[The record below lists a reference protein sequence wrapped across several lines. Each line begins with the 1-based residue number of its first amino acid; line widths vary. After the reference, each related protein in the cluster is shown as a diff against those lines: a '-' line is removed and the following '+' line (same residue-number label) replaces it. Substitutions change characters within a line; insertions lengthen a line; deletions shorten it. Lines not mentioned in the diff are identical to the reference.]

1 MSKYTTEVRFI
12 CETAA
17 GLDTSEGYLSVNQI
31 IKAAL
36 PSVFDFDFPIFDE
49 TYRPLLETKILK
61 HFYTREIGLETVGL
75 WKLKLDTKLNEIM
88 PYYNQLYKSELIEFN
103 PLYDVD
109 LTRDHKL
116 NRTEETKQTG
126 TETAD
131 ATKNGTVDTTAT
143 GKKTGNVDTTESG
156 TREGTN
162 RESIDI
168 EEHGDVTQSNTSDTE
183 LHNTTS
189 NISDETATNT
199 KSHYDKY
206 SDTPQGSLQNVQND
220 TYLTNAR
227 MINDTDTKVGKV
239 TVTGNDDSTG
249 RTTSDSNTETNNTS
263 ETTKSGSMSEDT
275 TGTQNVKSTED
286 TTDTGKVTSLDIE
299 NRNATQTANKD
310 VNSIDDYLEHVKGK
324 NGGVSYS
331 TMLKEFRDTFLNID
345 MQVINELNELFLN
358 LW

>member
-17 GLDTSEGYLSVNQI
+17 GLETSEGYLSVNQI

-88 PYYNQLYKSELIEFN
+88 PFYNQLYKSELIEFN

-109 LTRDHKL
+109 LTRDHTL

-131 ATKNGTVDTTAT
+131 ATKNGTV
-143 GKKTGNVDTTESG
+143 NTTESG

-162 RESIDI
+162 RESIGT
-168 EEHGDVTQSNTSDTE
+168 EEYGNVTQNNTSDTE
-183 LHNTTS
+183 LHNTTVS
-189 NISDETATNT
+189 TSDETASNNKT
-199 KSHYDKY
+199 HYDKY

-227 MINDTDTKVGKV
+227 MINDTDTKTGKV

-249 RTTSDSNTETNNTS
+249 KTTSDTTTETNSTS
-263 ETTKSGSMSEDT
+263 ETTKSGSMSE
-275 TGTQNVKSTED
+275 N
-286 TTDTGKVTSLDIE
+286 TTDTGKVTSLNTE

-310 VNSIDDYLEHVKGK
+310 VNSLDDYLEHVKGK

-331 TMLKEFRDTFLNID
+331 KMLMEFRDTFLNID
-345 MQVINELNELFLN
+345 MQVINELNDLFMN

>member
-1 MSKYTTEVRFI
+1 MSKYTTEVRYI

-17 GLDTSEGYLSVNQI
+17 GLETSEGYLSVNQI

-36 PSVFDFDFPIFDE
+36 PSVFDFEFPIFDE

-88 PYYNQLYKSELIEFN
+88 PFYNQLYKSELIEFN
-103 PLYDVD
+103 PMYDVD

-116 NRTEETKQTG
+116 NKTEKTIQKG
-126 TETAD
+126 TEDITAL
-131 ATKNGTVDTTAT
+131 KNG
-143 GKKTGNVDTTESG
+143 
-156 TREGTN
+156 
-162 RESIDI
+162 
-168 EEHGDVTQSNTSDTE
+168 
-183 LHNTTS
+183 
-189 NISDETATNT
+189 NISDNTNVDETTTQDTHNESTTNNTSETNINNTTGSTSEETASAT
-199 KSHYDKY
+199 KTQYDKY
-206 SDTPQGSLQNVQND
+206 SDTPQGSLTNVQND

-227 MINDTDTKVGKV
+227 MISDND
-239 TVTGNDDSTG
+239 G
-249 RTTSDSNTETNNTS
+249 RTGKTTVNGTDESNGTTTS
-263 ETTKSGSMSEDT
+263 ETTGNETGSNT
-275 TGTQNVKSTED
+275 TEVSSNTRKDIE
-286 TTDTGKVTSLDIE
+286 TTDSE

-345 MQVINELNELFLN
+345 MQIINELNELFLN

>member
-1 MSKYTTEVRFI
+1 MSKYTTEVRYI

-17 GLDTSEGYLSVNQI
+17 GLETSEGYLSVNQI

-36 PSVFDFDFPIFDE
+36 PSVFDFEFPIFDE

-88 PYYNQLYKSELIEFN
+88 PFYNQLYKSELIEFN
-103 PLYDVD
+103 PMYDVD

-116 NRTEETKQTG
+116 NKTETTIQKG
-126 TETAD
+126 TEDITAL
-131 ATKNGTVDTTAT
+131 KNG
-143 GKKTGNVDTTESG
+143 
-156 TREGTN
+156 
-162 RESIDI
+162 
-168 EEHGDVTQSNTSDTE
+168 
-183 LHNTTS
+183 
-189 NISDETATNT
+189 NISDNTNVDETTSQDTHNESTTNNTSETNINNTTGSTSEETASAT
-199 KSHYDKY
+199 KTQYDKY
-206 SDTPQGSLQNVQND
+206 SDTPQGSLTNVQND

-227 MINDTDTKVGKV
+227 MISDND
-239 TVTGNDDSTG
+239 G
-249 RTTSDSNTETNNTS
+249 RTGKTTVNGTDESNGTTTS
-263 ETTKSGSMSEDT
+263 ETTGNETGSNT
-275 TGTQNVKSTED
+275 TEVSSNTRKD
-286 TTDTGKVTSLDIE
+286 IKTTDSE

-345 MQVINELNELFLN
+345 MQIINELNELFLN

>member
-1 MSKYTTEVRFI
+1 MSKYTTEVRYI

-17 GLDTSEGYLSVNQI
+17 GLETSEGYLSVNQI

-36 PSVFDFDFPIFDE
+36 PSVFDFEFPIFDE

-88 PYYNQLYKSELIEFN
+88 PFYNQLYKSELIEFN
-103 PLYDVD
+103 PMYDVD

-116 NRTEETKQTG
+116 NKTETTIQKG
-126 TETAD
+126 TEDITAL
-131 ATKNGTVDTTAT
+131 KNG
-143 GKKTGNVDTTESG
+143 
-156 TREGTN
+156 
-162 RESIDI
+162 
-168 EEHGDVTQSNTSDTE
+168 
-183 LHNTTS
+183 
-189 NISDETATNT
+189 NISDNTNVDETTTQDTHNESTTNNTSETNINNTTGSTSEETASAT
-199 KSHYDKY
+199 KTQYDKY
-206 SDTPQGSLQNVQND
+206 SDTPQGSLTNVQND

-227 MINDTDTKVGKV
+227 MIS
-239 TVTGNDDSTG
+239 DSDG
-249 RTTSDSNTETNNTS
+249 RTGKTTVNGTDESNGTTTS
-263 ETTKSGSMSEDT
+263 ETTGNETGSNT
-275 TGTQNVKSTED
+275 TEVSSNTRKDIE
-286 TTDTGKVTSLDIE
+286 TTDSE

-345 MQVINELNELFLN
+345 MQIINELNELFLN